1 MPCNTPFS
9 ACFHQK
15 TIINNQKQTIMPTIN
30 RPRTDLER
38 LEALE
43 AAKTK
48 ADNTAAADL
57 AFSADTLNRLNLFL
71 PDFRNEMQQAGSA
84 LSAQNNATVAL
95 QAAKYNSRTYTAHFI
110 QVFNLG
116 VARGVYTA
124 DQRAHF
130 NLAINSADLPRLI
143 TEQEIATWG
152 QRVITGDAA
161 RVAAGGAAMSNPTA
175 AEVGTALT
183 AYLAAQGNQ
192 STKKDA
198 YDHEQEDVDALRDD
212 ADELIADIWDEVE
225 FTFRK
230 DTPPSKRRK
239 AREYGVRYMPTPGE
253 APSPEDFSIQ
263 GTVTDGATGNPIS
276 GAVVLLAG
284 TDVVQLTNEQG
295 KYLIPVQP
303 EGTYTLTYYKNG
315 YQIHEVRDIAVTTTA
330 IATANAALQPAPP
343 TGTITG
349 RVTNAGMGVKG
360 TVSIDGYPV
369 SVVTDADGNYTINDA
384 PSGNQTLRAYVTDN
398 PANQQTQSIDVPQGG
413 TVNANFNF

>member
-1 MPCNTPFS
+1 MPR
-9 ACFHQK
+9 
-15 TIINNQKQTIMPTIN
+15 IY
-30 RPRTDLER
+30 RPQSNFER

-43 AAKTK
+43 TAKTK
-48 ADNTAAADL
+48 ADATPAADL
-57 AFSADTLNRLNLFL
+57 AFSADTLTRLNNFL
-71 PDFRNEMQQAGSA
+71 PIFRNEMQQLGSA
-84 LSAQNNATVAL
+84 LSAQTAATVIANG
-95 QAAKYNSRTYTAHFI
+95 AKANTRMFI
-110 QVFNLG
+110 SHYFQVFNLG
-116 VARGVYTA
+116 IQRGVYTA
-124 DQRAHF
+124 QERAYF
-130 NLAINSADLPRLI
+130 NLDVNSADLPRLV

-152 QRVITGDAA
+152 QRIATGDAA
-161 RVAAGGAAMSNPTA
+161 RVAAGGAAMSNPTT
-175 AEVGTALT
+175 AEVAAAHA
-183 AYLAAQGNQ
+183 AYVAAQSDQ

-198 YDHEQEDVDALRDD
+198 FDHEQEDVNALDHD

-230 DTPPSKRRK
+230 ESAPSKRRK
-239 AREYGVRYMPTPGE
+239 AREYGVRYVPNPGE

-303 EGTYTLTYYKNG
+303 AGTYNLTFYKNG
-315 YQIHEVRDIAVTTTA
+315 YQIHEVRDVAVTTTA

-349 RVTNAGMGVKG
+349 RVMRAGMGVKG

-369 SVVTDADGNYTINDA
+369 TVVTDADGNYTINDA
-384 PSGNQTLRAYVTDN
+384 PSGNQTLRAYVTDD

-413 TVNANFNF
+413 TVNADFNF

>member
-1 MPCNTPFS
+1 
-9 ACFHQK
+9 
-15 TIINNQKQTIMPTIN
+15 MPTIN
-30 RPRTDLER
+30 RPRTDFER

-48 ADNTAAADL
+48 ADATPAASL
-57 AFSADTLNRLNLFL
+57 AFSAETLDRLNLFL
-71 PDFRNEMQQAGSA
+71 PNFRIEMQQMGSA

-95 QAAKYNSRTYTAHFI
+95 QVAKYNSRTYTAHFI

-130 NLAINSADLPRLI
+130 NLDINSTDLPRLV

-152 QRVITGDAA
+152 QRIITGDAA

-175 AEVGTALT
+175 AEVGTALA
-183 AYLAAQGNQ
+183 AYVAAQGNQ

-198 YDHEQEDVDALRDD
+198 YDHEQEDVEALRND
-212 ADELIADIWDEVE
+212 ADDLIADIWDEVE

-230 DTPPSKRRK
+230 ESASSKRRK

-253 APSPEDFSIQ
+253 APGPEDYSIQ
-263 GTVTDGATGNPIS
+263 GTVTDNHTGNPLP
-276 GAVVLLAG
+276 GVLILLNG
-284 TDVVQLTNEQG
+284 TDVYTATDAQG

-303 EGTYTLTYYKNG
+303 AGTYSLTFYKNAFEL
-315 YQIHEVRDIAVTTTA
+315 HNANDVTVTEGAITTL
-330 IATANAALQPAPP
+330 NAALIPASP

-349 RVTNAGMGVKG
+349 RITRGGNGLKALIQV
-360 TVSIDGYPV
+360 DGYPITTN
-369 SVVTDADGNYTINDA
+369 SDADGYYSIPDA
-384 PSGNQTLRAYVTDN
+384 PSGNQTLRANPIDE
-398 PANQQTQSIDVPQGG
+398 PANQQTQNIAVPQGG
-413 TVNANFNF
+413 TVNADFNF